1 MLHILNKPPSSDAAQ
16 HMLEAMSGGDTV
28 VLIEDAAQ
36 AALYPEW
43 LGWKTSAAS
52 IYLLTE
58 DVLSRGLYSAA
69 LSNNLPLIELGD
81 FVALTEQHEKI
92 VSWY

>member
-1 MLHILNKPPSSDAAQ
+1 MLHILNKPPSSEAAL
-16 HMLEAMSGGDTV
+16 HMLEAMSGDDTV

-43 LGWKTSAAS
+43 LGWKTSASS
-52 IYLLTE
+52 IYLLIE

-69 LSNNLPLIELGD
+69 LSNDLPLIELAD
-81 FVALTEQHEKI
+81 FVALTEKHEKI
-92 VSWY
+92 ISWY